1 MKATPNM
8 SRSGTVAHVD
18 VVDVNLWSITAAPFV
33 VNLEATI
40 NPFWV
45 AGLVR
50 RPAIRIRGQ
59 PKKGLAYRVESMIY
73 SLVGSVPEK

>member
-33 VNLEATI
+33 VN
-40 NPFWV
+40 F
-45 AGLVR
+45 AGHYKSVLGR
-50 RPAIRIRGQ
+50 RASQ
-59 PKKGLAYRVESMIY
+59 P
-73 SLVGSVPEK
+73 VGNAVL